1 MAMILEQVTLDT
13 MLLLLILI
21 NTLVL
26 IFGVGAVSLML
37 IKMMTQI
44 NAMADFE
51 ISLAELTK
59 VIEQQTRLIEFIGRK
74 VATK

>member
-1 MAMILEQVTLDT
+1 MILEQVTLDT

-21 NTLVL
+21 NTQVL

-44 NAMADFE
+44 NSMADFE

-74 VATK
+74 VSQ